1 MRKSQYMRDPIN
13 GHAVEWKDSVLVDTV
28 TGAVYPS
35 VEIEGRRI
43 PDLRY
48 VETKSNLPVEFHVPE
63 KLPDI
68 AFFLQFFQATK
79 ALRSL
84 PKTETGKHYG
94 TKLQPE
100 MVYYIVRILKDTPN
114 ARALD
119 LGCGSGGNR
128 LFLENMGVTDV
139 VSVDYWASSAQMLV
153 DVHRL
158 PFDDGSFDIV
168 LTTATVEHFYNP
180 FVAFREMC
188 RVLKPQG
195 SLLASASFWESWHA
209 NSCFH
214 MTPQGL
220 YVLCRQSGLELMDL
234 WTGWGFI
241 PSTLSHSLSKKLK
254 KPGYLLQRLFDGV
267 LRMARGKEAVYRHR
281 LRTGGSFG
289 IYARK
294 AGS

>member
-1 MRKSQYMRDPIN
+1 MKDPIS
-13 GHAVEWKDSVLVDTV
+13 GHAVQWRQGALVDTV
-28 TGAVYPS
+28 TGAAYPT
-35 VEIEGRRI
+35 VEIDGRRI
-43 PDLRY
+43 PDLRCL
-48 VETKSNLPVEFHVPE
+48 ETGSKFSADFQIPE
-63 KLPDI
+63 KLPGID
-68 AFFLQFFQATK
+68 FFLQLFQATK
-79 ALRSL
+79 ALRTL

-100 MVYYIVRILKDTPN
+100 MVYYIEKILKDAPN
-114 ARALD
+114 ATALD

-128 LFLENMGVTDV
+128 LFLKSAGVTEV
-139 VSVDYWASSAQMLV
+139 VSVDYWASSAELLV

-158 PFDDGSFDIV
+158 PFEDRSFDIV

-180 FVAFREMC
+180 FVAFREMQ

-220 YVLCRQSGLELMDL
+220 YLLCRQSGLELMDL

-241 PSTLSHSLSKKLK
+241 PSTMSHSLSKKLK
-254 KPGYLLQRLFDGV
+254 KTGYLLQHVFDG
-267 LRMARGKEAVYRHR
+267 LLGLTKGEEAVYRHR

-289 IYARK
+289 ILARK
-294 AGS
+294 TGA

>member
-1 MRKSQYMRDPIN
+1 MRMKDPVN
-13 GHAVEWKDSVLVDTV
+13 GHPVVWKEGSLLDAE
-28 TGAVYPS
+28 TGTAYPI
-35 VEIEGRRI
+35 VEIDGRKI

-48 VETKSNLPVEFHVPE
+48 TDRVLDTSLDFRIPE
-63 KLPDI
+63 NLPDI
-68 AFFLQFFQATK
+68 SYFLQLFQATR

-84 PKTETGKHYG
+84 PPMVTGAQYG

-100 MVYYIVRILKDTPN
+100 MVYYIRKFLEETPGLSV
-114 ARALD
+114 LD

-128 LFLENMGVTDV
+128 LFLNSIGITDV
-139 VSVDYWASSAQMLV
+139 MSVDYWASSAQMLV

-158 PFDDGSFDIV
+158 PFEDGCFDIV
-168 LTTATVEHFYNP
+168 LTTATIEHFYNP
-180 FVAFREMC
+180 FVAFREMS
-188 RVLKPQG
+188 RVLKPGG

-220 YVLCRQSGLELMDL
+220 HVLCRQSGLELRDI

-241 PSTLSHSLSKKLK
+241 PSILSHGLTRRLK
-254 KPGYLLQRLFDGV
+254 APGYLLQRLFDRLLGLV
-267 LRMARGKEAVYRHR
+267 KGQEAVYRHR

-289 IYARK
+289 IHASKRRH
-294 AGS
+294 